1 MPNAPTVVSTVS
13 KTPTSIEIEWYPPVS
28 IKECVHHYRL
38 CYKIDVSDVRENTFD
53 EICLETE
60 HVNNTAAVQNFNLTN
75 LEPCA
80 SYRIRIAAV
89 TPLGQYSVDVRH
101 TERTENEGTLLYD
114 ITYSRISDNFNFFF
128 GK

>member
-1 MPNAPTVVSTVS
+1 MPNAPTIISTVS
-13 KTPTSIEIEWYPPVS
+13 KTPISIEIEWYPPVS

-38 CYKIDVSDVRENTFD
+38 CYKIDVSDVRKENTFD

-60 HVNNTAAVQNFNLTN
+60 HVNDTAAVQNFNLTN

-101 TERTENEGTLLYD
+101 TERTKNEGSTNLLLKITL
-114 ITYSRISDNFNFFF
+114 IKSTRI
-128 GK
+128 